1 MSSTV
6 SQSTERAAS
15 AAWDTQ
21 KNTVSKNCYLSTG
34 ELTFPYIEIFI
45 EELSLI
51 FSSI

>member
-1 MSSTV
+1 MNLTI

-21 KNTVSKNCYLSTG
+21 RNTVSKNYYLSTG
-34 ELTFPYIEIFI
+34 ELTFPSIEIFI

-51 FSSI
+51 FTSI